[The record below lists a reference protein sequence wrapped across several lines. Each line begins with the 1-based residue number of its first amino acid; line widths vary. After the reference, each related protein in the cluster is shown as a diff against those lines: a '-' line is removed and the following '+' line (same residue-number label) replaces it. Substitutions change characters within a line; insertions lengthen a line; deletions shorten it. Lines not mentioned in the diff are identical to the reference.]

1 LVLPGLIDKGG
12 KMKNN
17 LNQII
22 LVLPIFFFPFIVE
35 GESNEKKSFIREI
48 KEKIIQEKEKV
59 EDKSE
64 EKDKKTYEH
73 KEKKEEEKEPPEEK
87 SRIEKIKE
95 TILKEKKK
103 IEKKKEKDKVEVKEK
118 KKNKD
123 KHNEYDRKHKIKKDN
138 DYVHDN
144 NRRYYKK
151 KHKNNHYR
159 YKNPHYYIYD
169 DIYFDEYPG
178 YVTDVRYEEYTYID
192 ESELISPNPLHVY
205 KNPRRIVFLTSS
217 IETAY
222 LGKDL
227 RDTYGIT
234 GKISANLY
242 YLHFN
247 CFYQN
252 IFSNEEKIRLYSI
265 NGGLSLSTQDLILT
279 PFIGAFYIEPLDEA
293 RFSYGANLQVF
304 LPFNYNLDLYTLNSS
319 YGSLNFHNFSASL
332 NYELYRFNFGLGYTY
347 NSYAGVN
354 FSGPFARVAFWL

>member
-1 LVLPGLIDKGG
+1 
-12 KMKNN
+12 MKNN

-35 GESNEKKSFIREI
+35 GKSNEKKSFIQEI

-59 EDKSE
+59 EEKNE
-64 EKDKKTYEH
+64 EKKNDNYTYEDKK
-73 KEKKEEEKEPPEEK
+73 KKEEKEPPEEK

-103 IEKKKEKDKVEVKEK
+103 IEKKNKENKNEKEKYKEKEKDKY
-118 KKNKD
+118 KD
-123 KHNEYDRKHKIKKDN
+123 EHKYHN
-138 DYVHDN
+138 DYVHKNKNKHGNNYIHDN
-144 NRRYYKK
+144 DRRYYKK
-151 KHKNNHYR
+151 KYKDNYYR
-159 YKNPHYYIYD
+159 YNNPHYFIYD
-169 DIYFDEYPG
+169 DIYIDEYPV
-178 YVTDVRYEEYTYID
+178 YVTDVGYDKYTYID
-192 ESELISPNPLHVY
+192 ESELISPNPLREY

-217 IETAY
+217 VEAAY

-234 GKISANLY
+234 GKISANIY

-252 IFSNEEKIRLYSI
+252 IFSSEEKIRLYSI

-319 YGSLNFHNFSASL
+319 YGSLDFHNFSASL
-332 NYELYRFNFGLGYTY
+332 NYEFYRFNLGLGYTY

-354 FSGPFARVAFWL
+354 FSGPFARIALWL